1 MNATLSDLL
10 LQFATLTNLIF
21 YFRITI
27 IYINNELFKI
37 YIHDVNNKLINE
49 LINDYYYFY
58 SIILL
63 YISRLLPN
71 SNLTKIV
78 G

>member
-10 LQFATLTNLIF
+10 FQFTTLTNLIF

-27 IYINNELFKI
+27 IYINIELFKI
-37 YIHDVNNKLINE
+37 YIHDVKN
-49 LINDYYYFY
+49 YYYY
-58 SIILL
+58 SLSIILL
-63 YISRLLPN
+63 YICRLLPN
-71 SNLTKIV
+71 SNLTNIV

>member
-1 MNATLSDLL
+1 MNSMLSDLL
-10 LQFATLTNLIF
+10 LQFTTRTNLIF

-27 IYINNELFKI
+27 IYINIELFKI
-37 YIHDVNNKLINE
+37 DIHDVNNY
-49 LINDYYYFY
+49 YYYFH

-63 YISRLLPN
+63 YICGLLPN
-71 SNLTKIV
+71 SNLTNMV

>member
-1 MNATLSDLL
+1 MP
-10 LQFATLTNLIF
+10 LTNLIF

-27 IYINNELFKI
+27 IYINNEHFKI
-37 YIHDVNNKLINE
+37 YIHDAKK
-49 LINDYYYFY
+49 YYYFY

-63 YISRLLPN
+63 YIYRLLPN
-71 SNLTKIV
+71 SNLTNIV

>member
-1 MNATLSDLL
+1 MNATLPDLL
-10 LQFATLTNLIF
+10 RQFTTRTNLIF

-27 IYINNELFKI
+27 IYINIQLFKI
-37 YIHDVNNKLINE
+37 YIHDVKNY
-49 LINDYYYFY
+49 YYYFY

-63 YISRLLPN
+63 YIYRLLPN
-71 SNLTKIV
+71 SNLTNIV